1 MRKGGRQGTT
11 VQEICVHQGT
21 NTEFEYKAIVSNPTK
36 TGFFNDVIGG
46 VLGGPQK
53 ASLLDKVNAHAA

>member
-1 MRKGGRQGTT
+1 MSMFNGVFDNKNKDGPSTGTA
-11 VQEICVHQGT
+11 QAPP
-21 NTEFEYKAIVSNPTK
+21 AIVSNPTK

-53 ASLLDKVNAHAA
+53 ASLLDKVNAHAAQ